1 MLWLLYARELDSIKA
16 ETTKSTIANSII
28 ITVVIAIVSGIFI
41 ILLVNIPLR
50 KLLKGMEE
58 VGNGNLDYRI
68 SIKSQDELGKAAK
81 RFNDSAAELKR
92 CTSVDKKLVRN
103 FNDK

>member
-1 MLWLLYARELDSIKA
+1 MLDVMVSLSELDSIKA
-16 ETTKSTIANSII
+16 ETTKSTIANSVI

-50 KLLKGMEE
+50 KLLEGMEE

-68 SIKSQDELGKAAK
+68 SIKSQDELGQSSKT
-81 RFNDSAAELKR
+81 F
-92 CTSVDKKLVRN
+92 
-103 FNDK
+103 